1 MKSDKREFRILIAN
15 VKAAAAEMAFAAAI
29 FLLFYVRSFVLYVD
43 VINPVGMEECHTGA
57 VAREIL
63 KNGLRF
69 PIEQYTPEYYE
80 NSIIAG
86 ALLSLAPVSLL
97 GLSRLSVE
105 IAPFVLSF
113 ATLMIFIS
121 LLKKAGYRSGMWYF
135 IVSYFFVSGVF
146 AYNTMDSVG
155 NHVIGVFIGA
165 LILRFFYDARLTGSR
180 KSFYALMFISGFGL
194 FAHMGS
200 LLYAGL
206 CAVVC
211 LMFRAAEQER
221 GPRLAAKE
229 KLFGAAFLLI
239 GALPFFIFIKKT
251 GAMNATFL
259 AGVVKRRSYGVED
272 WGAYAK
278 SSAEQFLFQFDG
290 RAGLAV
296 LYIFLAAMAWVVW
309 KNARKA
315 GVPESKKLLCAIA
328 VVFPVSTMAA
338 VVVFSGGQFTT
349 YYTYLM
355 PVMFLAGAVSI
366 SFLIDKLFPEALAV
380 SIAKLVFSAGLMAF
394 LLIGKNAGNYNFS
407 VSRAMDKLVADE
419 EMSFCYW
426 RFGRSFGNYAGFNG
440 DTGEYAEQAKAMC
453 GRFDSKEKADECL
466 WGWSA
471 DASGGGFSLDARAA
485 EALGKEKAELMAA
498 SIGGWSESI
507 LACFNVHK
515 PFIDDCFLGYIE
527 RKAIILAS
535 ISPDVSPAISISCL
549 PEKPEFSGFIEK
561 ARRRIRQGA
570 DGDGPQDCPK
580 NINSLCVHAD
590 AYCAAVEKRIDYC
603 DKSYGSAEERSIC
616 RFVFQNVWAAKEA
629 EAQEGY

>member
-1 MKSDKREFRILIAN
+1 MTSEKKAFNILPAKG
-15 VKAAAAEMAFAAAI
+15 KAAAVELAVASAI
-29 FLLFYVRSFVLYVD
+29 FLLFFLRSFVLYID

-57 VAREIL
+57 VAREML
-63 KNGLRF
+63 KNGLQF

-80 NSIIAG
+80 NSIIVG

-121 LLKKAGYRSGMWYF
+121 LLKKAAYRSGIWYF
-135 IVSYFFVSGVF
+135 VVSYFFVSGVF
-146 AYNTMDSVG
+146 VYNTMDSVG

-180 KSFYALMFISGFGL
+180 KSFYAMMFASGFGL

-206 CAVVC
+206 CVVVC
-211 LMFRAAEQER
+211 IISGASEQGR
-221 GPRLAAKE
+221 GLRMAAKE
-229 KLFGAAFLLI
+229 KLFGAASFLI
-239 GALPFFIFIKKT
+239 GASPFFVFIKKT

-259 AGVVKRRSYGVED
+259 AGVVKRRSFSVED
-272 WGAYAK
+272 WGSYAK
-278 SSAEQFLFQFDG
+278 SAAEQFLFQFDG

-296 LYIFLAAMAWVVW
+296 LYVFIAATAWAVW

-315 GVPESKKLLCAIA
+315 DVSESKKLLCAIA

-366 SFLIDKLFPEALAV
+366 SFLLDKLFSGSLAV
-380 SIAKLVFSAGLMAF
+380 STAKLVLSAGLMAF
-394 LLIGKNAGNYNFS
+394 LLIGKHAENYNIS
-407 VSRAMDKLVADE
+407 LSRAMDKLVSDE

-440 DTGEYAEQAKAMC
+440 DTGEYAEQAKTMC

-485 EALGKEKAELMAA
+485 EALGKEKSELMAA

-515 PFIDDCFLGYIE
+515 PLIDDCFLGYVE

-535 ISPDVSPAISISCL
+535 ISSDVSPAISISCL

-561 ARRRIRQGA
+561 ARRRIRQGS

-590 AYCAAVEKRIDYC
+590 AYCAAAQKRMDYC
-603 DKSYGSAEERSIC
+603 DKSYGSADELSMC

-629 EAQEGY
+629 EAQAGY